1 MVKFHHHVIS
11 ESADETS
18 KSRQGHETTW
28 NVGVYVLGERAGYN
42 QKNETSYSWEEN
54 TTIHFYMSDIYHVWK
69 NGDCLLKLG
78 EVPCHDSDFNSLL
91 PTNALK
97 YNDGYTPDL
106 TEPQSFY
113 LTFS

>member
-42 QKNETSYSWEEN
+42 QKNETSYS
-54 TTIHFYMSDIYHVWK
+54 
-69 NGDCLLKLG
+69 
-78 EVPCHDSDFNSLL
+78 
-91 PTNALK
+91 
-97 YNDGYTPDL
+97 
-106 TEPQSFY
+106 
-113 LTFS
+113 